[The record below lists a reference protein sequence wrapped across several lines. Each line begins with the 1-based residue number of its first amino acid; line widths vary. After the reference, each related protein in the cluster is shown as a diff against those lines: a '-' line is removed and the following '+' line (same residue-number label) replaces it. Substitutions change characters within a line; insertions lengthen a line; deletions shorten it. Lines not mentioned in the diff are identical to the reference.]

1 VVKAGVVKVPEVGS
15 VPAQPPDAMHDVA
28 FVDVHVKTDVAP
40 LAIEAELALNVTVG
54 SGATLIIADCVVVPP
69 APVQAIAN
77 VVVLDKAVNASEP
90 EVDWL
95 PVQPPEA
102 TQDVALVDV
111 HSKVA
116 ELL

>member
-1 VVKAGVVKVPEVGS
+1 MGS
-15 VPAQPPDAMHDVA
+15 VPVQPPDAMHDVA

-77 VVVLDKAVNASEP
+77 VVVLDKVVNAREP

-95 PVQPPEA
+95 PDQPPEA
-102 TQDVALVDV
+102 TQVVAFVEV
-111 HSKVA
+111 HTRTD
-116 ELL
+116 EP